1 MNGATQHQNDLKK
14 RSFFTSEIGKVIFL
28 GIIFYLSFFGD
39 VERIQLVRETLS
51 DAFLSV
57 SAFVA
62 MTLFIFYG
70 LEHLFRLDTAVFLK
84 KSKRWH
90 IPLAALMGALPGCGG
105 AIMVITQYVGGHL
118 GFASVVTAL
127 TTTMG
132 DAAFLLLAREPKT
145 ALLVYGICIVAGVTT
160 GYVVRFMHGKDFMR
174 KKISVKKTYLKKLI
188 YSNFLSA
195 FHPVWLLFIIPGMV
209 LAFGE
214 AFQVDTNLWFGSTLA
229 PYQPTVLIGF
239 LGALLS
245 CFLWVITKNSGMT
258 MNNLSGEMSYFH
270 NVRSL
275 VQRTMIDTNFITV
288 WVVIA
293 FLLFELNAY
302 YHGFNVNDFF
312 NVITPLMPLI
322 GVLVGFIP
330 GCAPQIIVT
339 TLYLQ
344 GVIPLSAQIGN
355 AISNDGDA
363 LFPAIALTPKVA
375 MLASLYTSVPALIIG
390 YAWYFFVE

>member
-1 MNGATQHQNDLKK
+1 
-14 RSFFTSEIGKVIFL
+14 
-28 GIIFYLSFFGD
+28 
-39 VERIQLVRETLS
+39 
-51 DAFLSV
+51 
-57 SAFVA
+57 
-62 MTLFIFYG
+62 
-70 LEHLFRLDTAVFLK
+70 
-84 KSKRWH
+84 
-90 IPLAALMGALPGCGG
+90 
-105 AIMVITQYVGGHL
+105 
-118 GFASVVTAL
+118 
-127 TTTMG
+127 
-132 DAAFLLLAREPKT
+132 
-145 ALLVYGICIVAGVTT
+145 
-160 GYVVRFMHGKDFMR
+160 
-174 KKISVKKTYLKKLI
+174 
-188 YSNFLSA
+188 
-195 FHPVWLLFIIPGMV
+195 
-209 LAFGE
+209 
-214 AFQVDTNLWFGSTLA
+214 
-229 PYQPTVLIGF
+229 
-239 LGALLS
+239 
-245 CFLWVITKNSGMT
+245 

-344 GVIPLSAQIGN
+344 GIIPLSAQIGN

-375 MLASLYTSVPALIIG
+375 MLASLYTSIPALIIG